1 MRKQIISTS
10 GLLLVIAVAGCNPVG
25 MDDTRIWVTGTIYV
39 DSLFTQPAEGIGVM
53 TVGTQETYV
62 AITDVLGEFVIE
74 IQLYNEPE
82 EGGSAGGKSA
92 NDATPGSVSFSVKA
106 INGSMEYEYGGGE
119 IFTVFGGDTL
129 SLYTIDLT
137 DFKEASGGS

>member
-1 MRKQIISTS
+1 MRKQIITAS
-10 GLLLVIAVAGCNPVG
+10 GLLLAIAVAGCNPVG
-25 MDDTRIWVTGTIYV
+25 MEDTRVWVTGTIYV

-53 TVGTQETYV
+53 TIGTQETYV

-74 IQLYNEPE
+74 IQLYNEVE
-82 EGGSAGGKSA
+82 EGSSGGKSA

-106 INGSMEYEYGGGE
+106 IDGDREYAYGGGE

-137 DFKEASGGS
+137 DFEEGTGS